1 MTEKQFYCDDGL
13 SKRDYAIFDLSKSDK
28 SFNDFRDGEGFVES
42 WRFDC
47 YLCDETD
54 SLMTGEEVVD
64 KLNKLNNENKS
75 FKAEIEQLKKCYNN
89 ALNEMDT
96 LAEVNDKTYKENKEL
111 QERNN
116 RQAKQLDNL
125 YNLIEKQDWNT
136 LKGLIQEF
144 QECEEQLQREWG
156 ELE

>member
-42 WRFDC
+42 WRFGC

-54 SLMTGEEVVD
+54 SLMTGEEVVG

-111 QERNN
+111 KKENQHIKNTIQEAYNN
-116 RQAKQLDNL
+116 ERTQLGKSVLKQLM
-125 YNLIEKQDWNT
+125 EA
-136 LKGLIQEF
+136 IQ
-144 QECEEQLQREWG
+144 
-156 ELE
+156 